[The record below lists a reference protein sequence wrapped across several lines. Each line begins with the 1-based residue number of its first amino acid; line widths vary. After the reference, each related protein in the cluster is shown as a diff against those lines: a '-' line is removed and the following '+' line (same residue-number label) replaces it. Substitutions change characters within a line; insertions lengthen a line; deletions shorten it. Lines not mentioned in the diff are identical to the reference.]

1 MFAYRTRLFQLT
13 AIVLCTIA
21 YFAMHGTAAAQ
32 TAVSCPTGIGAGAV
46 CTCSG
51 GTLTIVEPP
60 NPVFNEANSSAC
72 AAPTPTQSLGMTPI
86 PQGELQ
92 QRIDRD
98 LEEIKQARVFDR
110 FIQRFGLDRALQQ
123 LDRVEAEAKEEP
135 EEENDNADLI
145 KSYQNQ
151 LEAALAEL
159 ARLNGKIK
167 GLLRQ
172 KEQMKGE
179 IKNARG
185 DQAKLADDNK
195 ALADDHANEQANQ
208 EALREKLADY
218 ESGAAEYD
226 KAQAT
231 YQAAL
236 QNQSYW
242 QSIVSNYGKLSIQD
256 AQDLLNRGIGL
267 KAATNYLS
275 AANLHVQVAANDLDA
290 AKAAHPEAEAGRQ
303 RIETEISQSQNRVAS
318 INGTIASNED
328 RVALL
333 NDNIADLEARI
344 QMADGAINNVRQIEI
359 PPVKARIEKLK
370 SLIAALK
377 SDNQLAG
384 PGTGPFDALRSH
396 GIEVFVETGYQTT
409 TDKQAGR
416 NVEADDVNVSAGIQA
431 RFTERL
437 VAGFGVNVAF
447 SDGDDKTGIGTSTDS
462 TSVAIAPYA
471 VYQLDEGLAAT
482 GSFMYARTKN
492 DINRAGIAT
501 ADYLSHTYGGAVGI
515 SAQNRLSQ
523 WIAIT
528 GGINQSY
535 FHTMSDGYTDTAG
548 LTISDTSTNTA
559 TTSLTGRMDVFPADG
574 WRVFGGTS
582 VNYATIELAND
593 LDRLDASI
601 TGGIER
607 NWGDASVLAQVNHLA
622 FRNNLESTGVSLQLR
637 VPW

>member
-1 MFAYRTRLFQLT
+1 MFAHYSTRLQLALAALC
-13 AIVLCTIA
+13 AIVYVALP
-21 YFAMHGTAAAQ
+21 GTAAAQ

-46 CTCSG
+46 CTCAG

-98 LEEIKQARVFDR
+98 LEEIKQGRVLDR
-110 FIQRFGLDRALQQ
+110 FIQRLGLDRALEQ
-123 LDRVEAEAKEEP
+123 LGRVEEEAKEEP
-135 EEENDNADLI
+135 EEESDNADLL

-151 LEAALAEL
+151 LQDALNDL
-159 ARLNGKIK
+159 ARLNGNIENLNQQKDDIK
-167 GLLRQ
+167 S
-172 KEQMKGE
+172 E
-179 IKNARG
+179 IERARD
-185 DQAKLADDNK
+185 DQTRLADDNK
-195 ALADDHANEQANQ
+195 TLADDRANEQVNQ
-208 EALREKLADY
+208 EALKEKLADY
-218 ESGAAEYD
+218 ESGTEQYD
-226 KAQAT
+226 KAFSA
-231 YQAAL
+231 YQTAL

-275 AANLHVQVAANDLDA
+275 AANLRVQVAANDLAA
-290 AKAAHPEAEAGRQ
+290 AKAAHPEAEAGRK
-303 RIETEISQSQNRVAS
+303 RIETEISQSQDRITT
-318 INGTIASNED
+318 INNTIASNENKIE
-328 RVALL
+328 ALSG
-333 NDNIADLEARI
+333 DIVDLEAAI
-344 QMADGAINNVRQIEI
+344 NMADGTINSIRRIEI
-359 PPVKARIEKLK
+359 PPVQARIAKLK

-377 SDNQLAG
+377 SDNQFAG
-384 PGTGPFDALRSH
+384 PGTGPFDALRSR
-396 GIEVFVETGYQTT
+396 GIELFVATGYRAT
-409 TDKQAGR
+409 TDKQVGR

-437 VAGFGVNVAF
+437 VAGLGINVAV
-447 SDGDDKTGIGTSTDS
+447 SDSDDKTGTGTSTDS

-482 GSFMYARTKN
+482 GSLVYARTKN
-492 DINRAGIAT
+492 DITRAGIAN
-501 ADYLSHTYGGAVGI
+501 ADYLSHTYGGAIGL
-515 SAQNRLSQ
+515 SAQRRLSQ

-535 FHTMSDGYTDTAG
+535 FHTSSDGYTDTIG
-548 LTISDTSTNTA
+548 LTISDSSTNTA
-559 TTSLTGRMDVFPADG
+559 TSSLAGRMDIFPADG

-601 TGGIER
+601 SGGIER
-607 NWGDASVLAQVNHLA
+607 NWGNASVLAQVNHLA
-622 FRNNLESTGVSLQLR
+622 FRNNLDTTGVSLQLR